1 MNDRVRLD
9 RLRGLLDRV
18 GRMPASADRD
28 WTLAQVRARVVDVE
42 TGTPPSPMRA
52 LPPDELE
59 AEIAAER
66 SPRAEPL
73 PRAKIPSRTPRRRAQ
88 RARLGHPAARTPPV
102 PIRERG
108 HDEVMDLLEQG
119 GVICLEEP
127 AAAATAAR
135 RPWTRGL
142 RG

>member
-66 SPRAEPL
+66 PPRAKAL
-73 PRAKIPSRTPRRRAQ
+73 PRATIRPRTPRRRAQ
-88 RARLGHPAARTPPV
+88 RARLDHPAARTPPV

-108 HDEVMDLLEQG
+108 RDEVVDLLEQG

-127 AAAATAAR
+127 AAAASAAR
-135 RPWTRGL
+135 GPWTRGL